1 MSLSV
6 IIITKNEGAVIRRC
20 LKSVAWAN
28 EIIVVD
34 AASSDNTAEICRELG
49 AKVYIVDDW
58 PGFGPQKNRALEFA
72 TNQWLLSLDADE
84 EVSAELRTEIE
95 AAMLAA
101 GKNVAF
107 RMPRLSSYCGRYIR
121 HSGWWPDHITRLFL
135 RGKARFSNDV
145 VHERL
150 IVDGAIGT
158 LSQPLIHEAFTDAEE
173 VLEKINRY
181 STASAQTLHRQ
192 GKTSSL
198 SSALLHGLWAF
209 IRSYILRA
217 GFLDGREGLMLAISN
232 AEGTY
237 YRYIK
242 LMLLSKQ
249 K

>member
-49 AKVYIVDDW
+49 AKVYIVNDW

-95 AAMLAA
+95 TAMLAA

-158 LSQPLIHEAFTDAEE
+158 LSQPLIHEAFIDAEE

-198 SSALLHGLWAF
+198 PSALLHGLWAF